1 MAGQEKSDSA
11 KTAVIA
17 ESLYLCNLLLLPG
30 ISFLLLIWLY
40 VTHKN
45 ITKLERIHLLR
56 CIQLSLA
63 AAALIF
69 IPLIVILLVGDFASQ
84 FMILLLYFII
94 AHATFVIIGMYN
106 LTKAMVEKPPLL

>member
-1 MAGQEKSDSA
+1 MSQQHSEQA
-11 KTAVIA
+11 KTAIIA

-30 ISFLLLIWLY
+30 ISFLILLWLFI
-40 VTHKN
+40 TKKN
-45 ITKLERIHLLR
+45 ISSLERIHLIR

-69 IPLIVILLVGDFASQ
+69 IPLMVILFVGDFASQ
-84 FMILLLYFII
+84 FMILLLYFIM

-106 LTKAMVEKPPLL
+106 LTKAMVKKLPLF